1 MAKFELAEFKKV
13 HEELNQSLQRM
24 QKENNELVEPILNNL
39 KTEIISLTKQISD
52 SDETEIKEIQQ
63 KNKLIERMNEL
74 LILKESQMKEY
85 SELLIQL
92 EKARAEPD
100 RLTRQAESI
109 EKASIGFD
117 QELKIIQRKIKFN
130 EIELNK
136 KLIKI
141 NESLKLKENLL
152 EKLEYHQQTLLQ
164 RENDLNIIRK
174 QLEHEK
180 LLNHEILLKK
190 VEYNLKVKEIDSEVR
205 HKNDEI
211 NLIKKEYELL
221 KRQYKKKRGIVDQIK
236 SIIPQLQEQT
246 LTQEHM
252 MRSYKEE
259 CEGIKKRI
267 ANQQEEVELGI
278 AQLLQQENHEKSHSE
293 VSLTPPLPPALPH
306 FILLSY
312 PLHSP
317 PPFPRLSLVSVGTP
331 PSDKRSRSFRK

>member
-39 KTEIISLTKQISD
+39 KTEILFLTKQIQD
-52 SDETEIKEIQQ
+52 ADDTEAKEILQ

-74 LILKESQMKEY
+74 LKLKELQMKER

-92 EKARAEPD
+92 DKARAEPD

-109 EKASIGFD
+109 DKAAMAFEN
-117 QELKIIQRKIKFN
+117 ELKIIQKKIKFN
-130 EIELNK
+130 ENEINK
-136 KLIKI
+136 KFSKI
-141 NESLKLKENLL
+141 NESKKLKENLL

-164 RENDLNIIRK
+164 RENDVNIIRK
-174 QLEHEK
+174 QLEQEK
-180 LLNHEILLKK
+180 GLNHEILLKK
-190 VEYNLKVKEIDSEVR
+190 VEYNLKVKEMDSDIR

-211 NLIKKEYELL
+211 NLMKKEYELL

-236 SIIPQLQEQT
+236 AIIPQLEEQT

-267 ANQQEEVELGI
+267 SNQQEEVELGI
-278 AQLLQQENHEKSHSE
+278 AQLLQQENYEKAHSE
-293 VSLTPPLPPALPH
+293 VSFHISPC
-306 FILLSY
+306 ILL
-312 PLHSP
+312 
-317 PPFPRLSLVSVGTP
+317 F
-331 PSDKRSRSFRK
+331 

>member
-39 KTEIISLTKQISD
+39 KTEILSLTNQIQD
-52 SDETEIKEIQQ
+52 ADETEAKEILQ

-74 LILKESQMKEY
+74 LKLKESQMKER

-109 EKASIGFD
+109 EKAAGAFEN
-117 QELKIIQRKIKFN
+117 ELKGIQRKIKFN
-130 EIELNK
+130 ENEIHK
-136 KLIKI
+136 KLQKI
-141 NESLKLKENLL
+141 NESKKLKENLL
-152 EKLEYHQQTLLQ
+152 EKLEFHQQTLLQ
-164 RENDLNIIRK
+164 RENDVNIIRK
-174 QLEHEK
+174 QLEQEK
-180 LLNHEILLKK
+180 SLNHEILLKK
-190 VEYNLKVKEIDSEVR
+190 VEYNLKVKEMDSDIR

-211 NLIKKEYELL
+211 NLMKKEYELL

-236 SIIPQLQEQT
+236 AIIPQLEEQT

-267 ANQQEEVELGI
+267 SNQQEEVELGI
-278 AQLLQQENHEKSHSE
+278 AQLLQQENYEKAHSE
-293 VSLTPPLPPALPH
+293 VSFPPL
-306 FILLSY
+306 
-312 PLHSP
+312 
-317 PPFPRLSLVSVGTP
+317 LVFFFSTLISFLCVGTP
-331 PSDKRSRSFRK
+331 SCLQRS